1 MKSKQKPVMSISIK
15 ASLHTKTS
23 SRLNVEAKMATGD
36 QN

>member
-23 SRLNVEAKMATGD
+23 SNVEAKMATGD